1 MKTAS
6 SELKNK
12 LLYFSSHGYL
22 FNSQILSVFIQTF
35 FFPQRTFQMFYFSL
49 ELFKALGQVADI

>member
-12 LLYFSSHGYL
+12 LLYFSFHGYL

-35 FFPQRTFQMFYFSL
+35 FPPPEDFSDV
-49 ELFKALGQVADI
+49 LF